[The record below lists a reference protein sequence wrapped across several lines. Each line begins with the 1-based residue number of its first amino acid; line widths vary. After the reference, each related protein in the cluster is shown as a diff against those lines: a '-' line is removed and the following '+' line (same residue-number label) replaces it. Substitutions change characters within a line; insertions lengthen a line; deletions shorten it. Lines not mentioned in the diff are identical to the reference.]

1 MKKAGTMI
9 LVLLGLVVLW
19 GILTY
24 NNFTKQEEQMTQS
37 WSQVEN
43 VYQRRMELIPSLVN
57 VVKAYS
63 AYENRAL
70 VEILESRAANMGAFR
85 VNNESNQEQLNQF
98 DQAQQNLG
106 TAIND
111 VIVSVENYP
120 ELKAAEAF
128 QTFMKQ
134 YEGSENRILVERKR
148 FNEAV
153 QQYNRSVKRF
163 PSNLIANLFGFE
175 PRPYFS

>member
-1 MKKAGTMI
+1 MKKAGIII
-9 LVLLGLVVLW
+9 LVLLGLAVLW

-24 NNFTKQEEQMTQS
+24 NKFTRQEEQMTET

-43 VYQRRMELIPSLVN
+43 VYQRRMELVPSLIN

-70 VEILESRAANMGAFR
+70 VEVLESRAVNMGALR
-85 VNNESNQEQLNQF
+85 VNTESTQEQLNNF

-134 YEGSENRILVERKR
+134 YEGSENRILTERQR

-153 QQYNRSVKRF
+153 QQYNSSVKRF
-163 PSNLIANLFGFE
+163 PSNLIANMFGFE
-175 PRPYFS
+175 EHPYFN